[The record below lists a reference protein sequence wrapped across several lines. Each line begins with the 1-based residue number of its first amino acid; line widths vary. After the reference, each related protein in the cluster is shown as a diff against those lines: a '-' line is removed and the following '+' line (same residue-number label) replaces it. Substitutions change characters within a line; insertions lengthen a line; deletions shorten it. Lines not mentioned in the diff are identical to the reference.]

1 MWDNPRRLNAAA
13 GALVAVAALLTVLA
27 ALQWLLRS
35 PWFPVREVT
44 VLGRLE
50 HTTRADIERAA
61 EGRIAGNFFAA
72 DLAAVRAALE
82 TLPWVRHVSVRRVW
96 PDRIEMTLEEHVA
109 LARWGES
116 GLVNTHGERFAAA
129 SALPLPL
136 FSGPPG
142 TEAEVTRRYREFSAL
157 LAPLG
162 ETPERVMLTARF
174 AWQLRLA
181 RGLHL
186 ELGRD
191 SAREPVERRL
201 ARFVDAHARTLA
213 RIPRQHEYVDLRYP
227 NGFALRIP
235 ELKG

>member
-1 MWDNPRRLNAAA
+1 
-13 GALVAVAALLTVLA
+13 
-27 ALQWLLRS
+27 
-35 PWFPVREVT
+35 
-44 VLGRLE
+44 
-50 HTTRADIERAA
+50 
-61 EGRIAGNFFAA
+61 
-72 DLAAVRAALE
+72 
-82 TLPWVRHVSVRRVW
+82 
-96 PDRIEMTLEEHVA
+96 VA

-129 SALPLPL
+129 SAAPLPL
-136 FSGPPG
+136 FAGPPG

-181 RGLHL
+181 RGLHI

-201 ARFVDAHARTLA
+201 ARFVGAHARTLA
-213 RIPRQHEYVDLRYP
+213 RIPRPHEYVDLRYP

>member
-13 GALVAVAALLTVLA
+13 GALAAVAALLTVLA

-35 PWFPVREVT
+35 PWFPVREIT

-50 HTTRADIERAA
+50 HTARAEIERAA

-72 DLAAVRAALE
+72 DLAAVRTALE
-82 TLPWVRHVSVRRVW
+82 TLPWVRRVSVRRVW

-136 FSGPPG
+136 FAGPPG

-181 RGLHL
+181 RGLHI

-201 ARFVDAHARTLA
+201 ARFVGAHARTLA

-235 ELKG
+235 ELRG